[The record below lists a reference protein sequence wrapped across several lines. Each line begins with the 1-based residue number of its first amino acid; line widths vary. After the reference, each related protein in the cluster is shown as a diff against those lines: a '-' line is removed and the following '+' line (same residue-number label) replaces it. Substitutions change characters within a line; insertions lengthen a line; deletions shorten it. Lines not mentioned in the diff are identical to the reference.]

1 MRRVKIAIGASAWLS
16 LFILQ
21 LSGLHAHANE
31 HGYVGTPETG
41 YSHTH
46 TPHHE
51 HIADHG
57 GTDHGG
63 TDHGGSHDVHDFEDL
78 RDVSFFELASGK
90 FKISLI
96 FLALIFLFSFHP
108 VARTLT
114 PSFLSYRPLIGRHT
128 RWRPPLRAPPAH
140 A

>member
-21 LSGLHAHANE
+21 LSGLHTHASE

-41 YSHTH
+41 FSHTH

-51 HIADHG
+51 HVSDHN
-57 GTDHGG
+57 GT
-63 TDHGGSHDVHDFEDL
+63 HDVHDFDDM
-78 RDVSFFELASGK
+78 RDVSLFELASGK
-90 FKISLI
+90 FKTSLI
-96 FLALIFLFSFHP
+96 FLSLVFLFSFHP

-114 PSFLSYRPLIGRHT
+114 TSFLSYRLLHGRQT
-128 RWRPPLRAPPAH
+128 RWRPPLRAPPAR